1 MNDSIAQRPA
11 RKDGNLTKKRLL
23 KAASTIFAERGY
35 NDANI
40 ADICHRAGANI
51 AAVNYHFRNK
61 ETLYSEV
68 LRYNFD
74 KLMQAY
80 PTNGGLPDNAAAED
94 RLYVLILA
102 LLHRPFDDGRL
113 GEGFQLAIRELVS
126 PTDIFT
132 TTYGELV
139 KPIREQTHTLIRRM
153 LGECATEDQV
163 LYCEISIMN
172 QCLSANFI
180 KGRRELLF
188 GREHLT
194 DDDLQQLARHI
205 TDFSLGGILA
215 IRDSIKYGAGTP
227 PDHSD

>member
-1 MNDSIAQRPA
+1 MNPTTAHRPA

-23 KAASTIFAERGY
+23 KAASTIFAEKGY
-35 NDANI
+35 KDANI

-61 ETLYSEV
+61 ENLYTEV

-74 KLMQAY
+74 IFMQAY
-80 PTNGGLPDNAAAED
+80 PISGGLAENAAPEE
-94 RLYVLILA
+94 RLYALILA

-113 GEGFQLAIRELVS
+113 GEGFRLAIREMVS

-139 KPIREQTHTLIRRM
+139 KPIRKQTRTLIR
-153 LGECATEDQV
+153 GIIGKQASEDQI

-180 KGRRELLF
+180 KGRRKLLF
-188 GREHLT
+188 GHEHLT
-194 DDDLQQLARHI
+194 ESDLEKLARHI
-205 TDFSLGGILA
+205 TEFSLGGIRA
-215 IRDSIKYGAGTP
+215 IRDSFQPSLRQTP
-227 PDHSD
+227 G